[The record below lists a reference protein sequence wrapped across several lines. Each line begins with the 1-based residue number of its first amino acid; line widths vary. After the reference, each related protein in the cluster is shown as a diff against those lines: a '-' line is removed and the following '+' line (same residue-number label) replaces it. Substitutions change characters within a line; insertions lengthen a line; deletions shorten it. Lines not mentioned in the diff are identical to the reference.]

1 MKKNTFYLSA
11 GIFCG
16 IIFLLLSFAIKYAS
30 INSQDISTITF
41 IQDVIPQKIDGV
53 LSFFSLL
60 GSFEILTLVLVLLYI
75 LKGKKTEIEDF
86 FFYGVGLGVE
96 LIGKLFIFHPSPPSQ
111 FFRYNI
117 SFFFPTAYFQTGH
130 SYPSGHSFRTAFLA
144 IIVFFLIWESR
155 KMSTPIKTLVILFL
169 IVFSATMFVSRVSL
183 GEHWPSDVIGGALLG
198 FAFAFFSEHAKHTT
212 RIYFPNG

>member
-1 MKKNTFYLSA
+1 MKKNTPYLSA

-16 IIFLLLSFAIKYAS
+16 IFFLLLSFAIKYAS
-30 INSQDISTITF
+30 VDSQDVYTITF
-41 IQDVIPQKIDGV
+41 IQSIIPKAMDRI

-60 GSFEILTLVLVLLYI
+60 GSFEILTLVLVLLYV

-96 LIGKLFIFHPSPPSQ
+96 LIGKLFIFHPGPPSQ
-111 FFRYNI
+111 FFRYDI
-117 SFFFPTAYFQTGH
+117 PFFFPTAYFQTGH

-155 KMSTPIKTLVILFL
+155 KMSAPIKTLVILFL
-169 IVFSATMFVSRVSL
+169 IAFSATMFVSRISL

-198 FAFAFFSEHAKHTT
+198 FAFAFFSEHTKHTT

>member
-1 MKKNTFYLSA
+1 MKKNTSYLSA

-30 INSQDISTITF
+30 VNSQDVYVITF
-41 IQDVIPQKIDGV
+41 IQSVIPKIMDRT

-60 GSFEILTLVLVLLYI
+60 GSFEILTLILVLLYV

-155 KMSTPIKTLVILFL
+155 KMNAPIKILAILFL
-169 IVFSATMFVSRVSL
+169 IAFSTTMFVSRISL
-183 GEHWPSDVIGGALLG
+183 GEHWPSDVLGGALLG
-198 FAFAFFSEHAKHTT
+198 FAFAFFSEHTKHTT
-212 RIYFPNG
+212 RKYFPNG

>member
-30 INSQDISTITF
+30 VNSQDISMITF

-60 GSFEILTLVLVLLYI
+60 GSFEILTLILVLLYI

-96 LIGKLFIFHPSPPSQ
+96 LIGKLFIFHPNPPSQ

-169 IVFSATMFVSRVSL
+169 IAFSTTMFVSRISL

-198 FAFAFFSEHAKHTT
+198 FAFAFFSEHTKHTT
-212 RIYFPNG
+212 RKYFPNG